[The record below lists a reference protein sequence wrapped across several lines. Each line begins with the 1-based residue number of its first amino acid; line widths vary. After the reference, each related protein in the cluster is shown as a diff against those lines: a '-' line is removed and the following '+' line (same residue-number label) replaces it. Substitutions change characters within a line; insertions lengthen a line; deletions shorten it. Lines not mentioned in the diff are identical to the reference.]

1 MNCSIVWLRDD
12 LRLADNPALNAAV
25 ETGEP
30 VMVVFILDEVSP
42 GIRPLGSAT
51 KWWLH
56 HSLVAFG
63 DSLEKLG
70 SKLILR
76 AGESAKIIN
85 ELVNET
91 GAKNVFWNRRYGK
104 PERDI
109 DSELMK
115 SLRDKNIAVDSF
127 HANLLFE
134 PWDVRTG
141 NNGPYTVFTP
151 FWKNCINQQPTPRLP
166 FAAPSKIASPKRLP
180 GSEDLNSWNLLPAP
194 IDWAKGFEKRW
205 TPGEVGG
212 HTKLNNFFKDRIKQ
226 YADGRDFMSLE
237 STSELSPHL
246 RWGEVSPFQ
255 IWNAAEQHRK
265 TNNEDSKNVTKF
277 LAEVGWRE
285 FSYHLHYHWPDLATK
300 NFDSRFDHFPWAKT
314 NAKILR
320 AWQRGR
326 TGIELVDAG
335 MNELWQTGYMH
346 NRARMV
352 VASFLIKNL
361 LHDWRL
367 GEEWFWDTL
376 VDADS
381 ANNAAS
387 WQWVAGSGA
396 DAAPYFRVFNPEL
409 QAEKFDPE
417 GKYRNR
423 YLGEERVAPIVDLGE
438 SRKRALEAF
447 GELSEIPRSIRPQVV
462 DY

>member
-25 ETGEP
+25 ETGDP
-30 VMVVFILDEVSP
+30 VVVVFILDEVSP

-63 DSLEKLG
+63 DSLGKLG

-151 FWKNCINQQPTPRLP
+151 FWKNCINKQPTPRLT
-166 FAAPSKIASPKRLP
+166 FAAPGSSQSPDTYQWIW
-180 GSEDLNSWNLLPAP
+180 SNQTNP
-194 IDWAKGFEKRW
+194 IQA
-205 TPGEVGG
+205 
-212 HTKLNNFFKDRIKQ
+212 
-226 YADGRDFMSLE
+226 ADG
-237 STSELSPHL
+237 
-246 RWGEVSPFQ
+246 Q
-255 IWNAAEQHRK
+255 IQVCSNQ
-265 TNNEDSKNVTKF
+265 V
-277 LAEVGWRE
+277 
-285 FSYHLHYHWPDLATK
+285 YH
-300 NFDSRFDHFPWAKT
+300 
-314 NAKILR
+314 
-320 AWQRGR
+320 
-326 TGIELVDAG
+326 
-335 MNELWQTGYMH
+335 
-346 NRARMV
+346 
-352 VASFLIKNL
+352 
-361 LHDWRL
+361 
-367 GEEWFWDTL
+367 
-376 VDADS
+376 
-381 ANNAAS
+381 
-387 WQWVAGSGA
+387 
-396 DAAPYFRVFNPEL
+396 
-409 QAEKFDPE
+409 
-417 GKYRNR
+417 
-423 YLGEERVAPIVDLGE
+423 
-438 SRKRALEAF
+438 
-447 GELSEIPRSIRPQVV
+447 
-462 DY
+462 